1 MAPSETTQADSV
13 AKESDQ
19 IKFQEEKKDEE
30 SSDSGPEDNEAVIV
44 EQRKQIAEALVQSEV
59 EFT

>member
-1 MAPSETTQADSV
+1 MSVAPSETTQADSV
-13 AKESDQ
+13 VKESDQ

-44 EQRKQIAEALVQSEV
+44 E
-59 EFT
+59 